1 MRRVTD
7 FIFIHQYCIPIDEI
21 FYFEQCD
28 DELLIYL
35 KGLAFPLHIEGF
47 DLLGL
52 SKAFD
57 EFLKNE
63 GDKDDNNSNS
73 N

>member
-35 KGLAFPLHIEGF
+35 KGLAFPLHIEG
-47 DLLGL
+47 L

-57 EFLKNE
+57 EFLKDEFLKDEFLKNE
-63 GDKDDNNSNS
+63 GDKE
-73 N
+73 